1 MNYGVLGG
9 SWWPV
14 YSSEGNSERTFET
27 AQDGNTTRL
36 CLPKYS
42 QPHQT
47 NWRYAKYRNLL
58 LMKGISN
65 ENNFN
70 YVAIPVFIFGNVA
83 CSIAMAMTV

>member
-1 MNYGVLGG
+1 MMKMYYIHTTTSYKMNYGVLGG
-9 SWWPV
+9 SSWPV

-58 LMKGISN
+58 LMKGSYIK
-65 ENNFN
+65 
-70 YVAIPVFIFGNVA
+70 
-83 CSIAMAMTV
+83 